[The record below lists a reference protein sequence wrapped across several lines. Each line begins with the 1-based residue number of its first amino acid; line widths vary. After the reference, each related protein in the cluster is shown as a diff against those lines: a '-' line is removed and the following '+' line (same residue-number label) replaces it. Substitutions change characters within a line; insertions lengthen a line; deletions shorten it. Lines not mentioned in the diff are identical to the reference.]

1 MSSPTFISSKFRSG
15 AGRLLLRLSPQRH
28 FYIQTEATP
37 NPQSFK
43 FLPGREVLPEKFG
56 TGMQFDRLNK
66 QEINRSPLAKKLF
79 SIPEVKN
86 VFLGKDFVSITKE
99 QGKSWDKVKPEVFIK
114 MMDFYDLEDP
124 IVIDENY
131 EAQVSDT
138 TILESDSEIVATIKE
153 LLETKIRPSVQDDG
167 GDIFFVGFDEYSG
180 LVSVKL
186 AGQSFYHF
194 PIYVSWSL
202 YFLISQFNFFLTG
215 SCVGCP
221 SSSVTLRQGVE
232 RMLMHYIPE
241 VKGTLFS
248 LLYFV
253 STIPHGVN
261 KLCIPLFSGGF
272 V

>member
-1 MSSPTFISSKFRSG
+1 MFPSTFIKSTLRS
-15 AGRLLLRLSPQRH
+15 GRLLQFSPYRH

-56 TGMQFDRLNK
+56 TGMQFDRSNK
-66 QEINRSPLAKKLF
+66 QEINRSPLVKKLF
-79 SIPEVKN
+79 SIPDVKN
-86 VFLGKDFVSITKE
+86 VFLGKDFVSVTKE

-138 TILESDSEIVATIKE
+138 TVLESDSEIVATIKE

-186 AGQSFYHF
+186 AGLCFHVPVLCINLTPHKPSFRA
-194 PIYVSWSL
+194 P
-202 YFLISQFNFFLTG
+202 FLTG

-241 VKGTLFS
+241 VKGDNAWYTFP
-248 LLYFV
+248 LLCML
-253 STIPHGVN
+253 
-261 KLCIPLFSGGF
+261 LC
-272 V
+272 